1 VKLALALSAAIL
13 LTSCGPKGIDN
24 KEAVRQGVVDYL
36 DKRKAQTGLDMNLM
50 NVEVSNVTFQGNEA
64 RATVA
69 FKPKDQKQ
77 AAAGMAMGYV
87 LERRGDKWV
96 VKGRQESGGGHGG
109 GAMGGGMP
117 GGSAMP
123 PPGGGA
129 APTMPPNHPPVGGAP
144 AAETPEK
151 K

>member
-1 VKLALALSAAIL
+1 VKLCFALSAAIL
-13 LTSCGPKGIDN
+13 LTSCGSKSVDN

-50 NVEVSNVTFQGNEA
+50 NVEVTNVSFQGNEA

-69 FKPKDQKQ
+69 FKPKDQKN
-77 AAAGMAMGYV
+77 AAAGMSMGYV

-96 VKGRQESGGGHGG
+96 VKGRQESAGGH
-109 GAMGGGMP
+109 AGGMAVP
-117 GGSAMP
+117 GGTPQEPA
-123 PPGGGA
+123 PGITPGA
-129 APTMPPNHPPVGGAP
+129 GAMPPNHPPVGAP
-144 AAETPEK
+144 PAGGTPEK